1 MITDIRL
8 RLYLNEKDWNSM
20 KKRDIFVAVIILA
33 AALLVGG
40 VGRLLEK
47 PAHYLRVTV
56 NGEVYGI
63 YDLNE
68 DQEIRIGDTNLC
80 RIMDGKVRMISAEC
94 PDQICVKTAEISRDG
109 STIVCLPNR
118 VVLEVVSEVSEEADV
133 DAISS

>member
-20 KKRDIFVAVIILA
+20 KKRDIFVAVIILL

-40 VGRLLEK
+40 VGRVLEK
-47 PAHYLRVTV
+47 PAHYLRITV
-56 NGEVYGI
+56 NGDVYGI
-63 YDLNE
+63 YDLKE
-68 DQEIRIGDTNLC
+68 DQEISIGDTNLC
-80 RIMDGKVRMISAEC
+80 RIMEVRMEDADC